1 MTDKTVSVHI
11 TVSPSD
17 PNLSLFAQGSLSS
30 FEVQLAD
37 TSEAFFKFECA
48 EETTQSFNMAF
59 VKATL
64 PALTASKEVRLRIN
78 TYGMLSLVA
87 VITTDDEQVRTYVE
101 YIIAPED
108 AGTGDGEDEGEENY
122 GFGGNDAEDNQ

>member
-1 MTDKTVSVHI
+1 
-11 TVSPSD
+11 
-17 PNLSLFAQGSLSS
+17 LSS
-30 FEVQLAD
+30 FEVQLGESSD
-37 TSEAFFKFECA
+37 VFFKFECA

-64 PALTASKEVRLRIN
+64 PALTTSKEVRLRIN

-108 AGTGDGEDEGEENY
+108 ASAGADEEEVGDNS
-122 GFGGNDAEDNQ
+122 GFDDGRGDVEAH